1 MTTQSPT
8 VSANRLDL
16 SRPIFGAET
25 RIRRGINSQG
35 NVLVNQT
42 NDGIDLNVIWDEWA
56 NVLDLWNAERTSIAS
71 LLSFY
76 TTLRGEAVPQT
87 LSQMKFEQASEY
99 GVPMSGRPEAEVL
112 RLGYTFGDYDLR
124 LGTTWKFLRDADSR
138 QLNANMNQALEADN
152 RLVTGTVLNRL
163 FDPTPGAN
171 EDATTVYGLYTGDD
185 GIAPPPYMGV
195 EFPDTT
201 SHYLVSGAATIDSGD
216 LEEAI
221 KAITSKGYGPVAGSQ
236 LIILCNEYEADII
249 ATFRRGEESRTGGPI
264 AKYDFVL
271 SKSAPAYLTEET
283 IVGQQA
289 PESYKGL
296 PVFGSYGEAF
306 VIKSNLIPAGYVAVA
321 ATGGPN
327 SEVNPVA
334 IRQHPNTN
342 YQGLRVIPGSDQ
354 YPLLNSY
361 LQRSFGVGTRRR
373 GAAAVIQV
381 KATGEYEAPTF
392 AV

>member
-1 MTTQSPT
+1 MTNQHHSR
-8 VSANRLDL
+8 RLRL
-16 SRPIFGAET
+16 APIYGAEP
-25 RIRRGINSQG
+25 RIGRGISSQG
-35 NVLVNQT
+35 DVLVNST
-42 NDGIDLNVIWDEWA
+42 ADGIDLNTIWDEWA
-56 NVLDLWNAERTSIAS
+56 GVLEVWNAERTSIAS

-87 LSQMKFEQASEY
+87 LAQMKFEEASEY
-99 GVPMSGRPEAEVL
+99 GIPRSGRADAEVL
-112 RLGYTFGDYDLR
+112 RLGYTFRDFDLR
-124 LGTTWKFLRDADSR
+124 LETTWRYLRDADSR

-152 RLVTGTVLNRL
+152 RLLTGTVLNRL
-163 FDPTPGAN
+163 FNPTPDAN
-171 EDATTVYGLYTGDD
+171 EDSTTVFGLYTGDD

-195 EFPDTT
+195 EFPETT

-216 LEEAI
+216 LEDAI

-236 LIILCNEYEADII
+236 LVILCNEYEADVI

-271 SKSAPAYLTEET
+271 SKSAPAYLTEEV

-334 IRQHPNTN
+334 IRQHPNPA
-342 YQGLRVIPGSDQ
+342 YHGLRVIPGADK
-354 YPLLNSY
+354 YPLQNSF
-361 LQRSFGVGTRRR
+361 LQRSFGTGVRRR

-381 KATGEYEAPTF
+381 KETGDYEAPTF
-392 AV
+392 AI